1 MPTPGAMMSATVP
14 SSRIHKLERLLELSR
29 SLSSAVD
36 LESFLQY
43 VVDLACEITLSEAST
58 VVLYEE
64 ETDLLK
70 IIAGPCAKRETLRLL
85 RLPLEQSVAGQ
96 VYTQS
101 RTIII
106 QDTFEEGSYLR
117 EFDQALGIVTCSILA
132 VPIIFAEK
140 TIGVLETVNKRGKAH
155 YTGEDA
161 TFLEALASISATAI
175 FNSLLL
181 EETQYAYENLSELE
195 RLKSNFIAITSHELR
210 TPLGLI
216 LGHASFLRDNLTDT
230 QQQQQVEVIIR
241 SANHLKK
248 IIEDLSSI
256 DEGNSKTARLR
267 REPVDL
273 DPLIRKIAASFQDT
287 ARLRK
292 ISLGIKLP
300 KNGLTIEG
308 DEEKISVAL
317 RNLVKNSL
325 TFTEENGHVLIT
337 AESFGRYV
345 IISVIDDGIGIPA
358 KDLGHVFDRFFQVES
373 HYTRRHGGLGLGLAV
388 AKVMIELHGGQ
399 IWVESVEGKGS
410 NFSFLLPCTPEQT
423 KIHSNAFIM
432 EG

>member
-1 MPTPGAMMSATVP
+1 MSATVP

-43 VVDLACEITLSEAST
+43 VVDIACEITLSEAST
-58 VVLYEE
+58 VSLYEE
-64 ETDLLK
+64 ETGLLK
-70 IIAGPCAKRETLRLL
+70 IIAGPSSRRETLRLI
-85 RLPLEQSVAGQ
+85 RLPLEQSIAGQ

-101 RTIII
+101 RTMII
-106 QDTFEEGSYLR
+106 QDTLKEVNYFR
-117 EFDQALGIVTCSILA
+117 EFDQALGIVTNSILA

-175 FNSLLL
+175 FNTLLL

-216 LGHASFLRDNLTDT
+216 LGHATFLRDNLTDT
-230 QQQQQVEVIIR
+230 QQQQQVDVILR
-241 SANHLKK
+241 SANRLKK
-248 IIEDLSSI
+248 IIEDLVNI
-256 DEGNSKTARLR
+256 DDGQSKTARMR
-267 REPVDL
+267 REPVAL
-273 DPLIRKIAASFQDT
+273 DQLIQDITQSFQDT

-292 ISLGIKLP
+292 VSLGVKLP
-300 KNGLTIEG
+300 KNGMTIEG

-317 RNLVKNSL
+317 RNLVKNAM
-325 TFTEENGHVLIT
+325 TFTDENGHVLIT
-337 AESFGRYV
+337 AESFSGYV
-345 IISVIDDGIGIPA
+345 IVSVIDDGIGIPA

-373 HYTRRHGGLGLGLAV
+373 HFTRRHGGLGLGLAV

-410 NFSFLLPCTPEQT
+410 NFSFLLP
-423 KIHSNAFIM
+423 FIPGQM
-432 EG
+432 VTHQNVFKS

>member
-1 MPTPGAMMSATVP
+1 MSATVP

-29 SLSSAVD
+29 SLSSVVD

-43 VVDLACEITLSEAST
+43 VVDLASEITLSEAST
-58 VVLYEE
+58 VALYEE

-70 IIAGPCAKRETLRLL
+70 IIAGPCDKRETLRLL
-85 RLPLEQSVAGQ
+85 RMPLEQSVAGQ

-106 QDTFEEGSYLR
+106 QDTFEEGSYLQ

-140 TIGVLETVNKRGKAH
+140 TIGVLETINKRGKAH

-216 LGHASFLRDNLTDT
+216 LGHASFLRDILSDP
-230 QQQQQVEVIIR
+230 QQQQQIEVIIR
-241 SANHLKK
+241 SANRLKN
-248 IIEDLSSI
+248 IIEDLASI
-256 DEGNSKTARLR
+256 DDGDRKTARLH
-267 REPVDL
+267 REPVAL
-273 DPLIRKIAASFQDT
+273 DQLIRKITESFQDT
-287 ARLRK
+287 AKLRK
-292 ISLGIKLP
+292 ISLGIKVP

-308 DEEKISVAL
+308 DEEKISVAF
-317 RNLVKNSL
+317 RNLVKNAL
-325 TFTEENGHVLIT
+325 TFTDENGHILVT
-337 AESFGRYV
+337 AESFGKYV
-345 IISVIDDGIGIPA
+345 IVSIIDDGVGIPA
-358 KDLGHVFDRFFQVES
+358 KDLGRVFDRFFQVES

-410 NFSFLLPCTPEQT
+410 NFSFLLPCTPGQAE
-423 KIHSNAFIM
+423 IHSNAFIM

>member
-1 MPTPGAMMSATVP
+1 MSAIVP
-14 SSRIHKLERLLELSR
+14 NSRIYKLERLLELSR
-29 SLSSAVD
+29 SLSSAID

-58 VVLYEE
+58 VALYEE

-70 IIAGPCAKRETLRLL
+70 IVAGPCAKRETLRLL

-96 VYTQS
+96 AYTQS
-101 RTIII
+101 RTIFI

-140 TIGVLETVNKRGKAH
+140 TIGVLETVNKRGNAH

-175 FNSLLL
+175 FNALLL

-216 LGHASFLRDNLTDT
+216 LGHASFLRDNLADAK
-230 QQQQQVEVIIR
+230 QQQQVDVILR

-248 IIEDLSSI
+248 IIEDLASI
-256 DEGNSKTARLR
+256 NEGDNKTARLR

-273 DPLIRKIAASFQDT
+273 NQMIRKIAGSFQDT
-287 ARLRK
+287 IRLRK
-292 ISLGIKLP
+292 ISLGIKVP
-300 KNGLTIEG
+300 NNGLTIEG

-317 RNLVKNSL
+317 RNLVKNAL
-325 TFTEENGHVLIT
+325 TFTDEYGHVLIT
-337 AESFGRYV
+337 AESFGKYV
-345 IISVIDDGIGIPA
+345 IVSVIDDGIGIPA

-388 AKVMIELHGGQ
+388 ARVMIELHGGQ

-410 NFSFLLPCTPEQT
+410 NFSFLLPCTPGQT
-423 KIHSNAFIM
+423 EIHSNAFIM